1 MPHMPGM
8 EWWRLRSAATV
19 VVLTFACTAQ
29 ARAQQPIAGYVK
41 IVSGAASVVRAGQE
55 QPLILGFGVLAGDS
69 LKTGADGRVGVTLK
83 DDTRLSLGPNTE
95 IAVASFA
102 YAPTEG
108 QLGFVM
114 RVVRGAVTYISG
126 RIARLSPE
134 SIKIETP
141 TSILGVRGTHLLIAA
156 GQP

>member
-8 EWWRLRSAATV
+8 ERRRLRSAAV
-19 VVLTFACTAQ
+19 VVLMLASTLQ

-41 IVSGAASVVRAGQE
+41 IVSGAASVIRAGQE
-55 QPLILGFGVLAGDS
+55 QPLILGSGVLAGDS

-126 RIARLSPE
+126 RIARLSPD

>member
-1 MPHMPGM
+1 MPRMPGTK
-8 EWWRLRSAATV
+8 WRLLRNAAAGV
-19 VVLTFACTAQ
+19 VVMFACASQ
-29 ARAQQPIAGYVK
+29 ARAQEPIAGYVK

-55 QPLILGFGVLAGDS
+55 QPLVLGFGVLPGDS

-102 YAPTEG
+102 YAPTDG

-114 RVVRGAVTYISG
+114 RVVRGAVAYISG
-126 RIARLSPE
+126 RIAKLSPE